1 MLDSVNDL
9 KVYNKEN
16 KEREKW
22 VVYYIYAKIK
32 DELKAIYIGITSQ
45 LSYVKL
51 KVNEYIINEFNCMRF
66 SKHRRDLQ
74 NNTHNNFFLQDLHN
88 KGVEFVYKIC
98 SDKVYKTKRE
108 AKQVENILISNQNEL
123 SCLLNINGLT
133 LQQLEKKRLFYNS
146 YILMNI

>member
-1 MLDSVNDL
+1 MLESVNDL

-22 VVYYIYAKIK
+22 IIYYIYAKIK
-32 DELKAIYIGITSQ
+32 NELKAIYIGITSQ

-51 KVNEYIINEFNCMRF
+51 RVNEYIINEYNCIRF
-66 SKHRRDLQ
+66 SKHKRDL
-74 NNTHNNFFLQDLHN
+74 NNNIHNNFFLQDLHN

-108 AKQVENILISNQNEL
+108 AKQVENILISNQNEY

-133 LQQLEKKRLFYNS
+133 LQQLEKKRVFYNS

>member
-16 KEREKW
+16 KEKEKW

-32 DELKAIYIGITSQ
+32 NELKAIYVGITSQ

-51 KVNEYIINEFNCMRF
+51 KVNEYIINEYNCIRF
-66 SKHRRDLQ
+66 SKHKRDL
-74 NNTHNNFFLQDLHN
+74 NNNIHNNFFLQDLHN
-88 KGVEFVYKIC
+88 KGVEFIYKVC

-108 AKQVENILISNQNEL
+108 AKQVENTLISNQNEC

>member
-16 KEREKW
+16 KEKEKW

-32 DELKAIYIGITSQ
+32 NELKAIYIGITSQ

-51 KVNEYIINEFNCMRF
+51 KVNEYIINEFNCIRF

-74 NNTHNNFFLQDLHN
+74 NNIHNNFFLQDLHN

-146 YILMNI
+146 YILINI

>member
-16 KEREKW
+16 KEKEKW

-32 DELKAIYIGITSQ
+32 DELKAIYVGITSQ

-51 KVNEYIINEFNCMRF
+51 KVNEYIINEFNCIRF

-74 NNTHNNFFLQDLHN
+74 NNIHNNFFLQDLHN

-98 SDKVYKTKRE
+98 SDKVYKNKRE
-108 AKQVENILISNQNEL
+108 AKQVENILISNQNEC

-146 YILMNI
+146 YILINI

>member
-16 KEREKW
+16 KEKEKW

-51 KVNEYIINEFNCMRF
+51 KVNEYIINEFNCIRF

-74 NNTHNNFFLQDLHN
+74 NNIHNNFFLQDLHN

-146 YILMNI
+146 YILINI

>member
-9 KVYNKEN
+9 KVYSKEN
-16 KEREKW
+16 KEKEKW

-32 DELKAIYIGITSQ
+32 NELKAIYIGITSQ

-51 KVNEYIINEFNCMRF
+51 KVNEYIINEFSCMRF
-66 SKHRRDLQ
+66 NKHRRDLQ
-74 NNTHNNFFLQDLHN
+74 NNIHNNFFLQDLHN

-98 SDKVYKTKRE
+98 SDKVYKNKKE

>member
-16 KEREKW
+16 KEKEKW

>member
-16 KEREKW
+16 KEKEKW

-51 KVNEYIINEFNCMRF
+51 RVNEYIINEFNCIRF
-66 SKHRRDLQ
+66 SKHKRDL
-74 NNTHNNFFLQDLHN
+74 NNNIHNNFFLQDLHN
-88 KGVEFVYKIC
+88 KGVEFIYKVC

-108 AKQVENILISNQNEL
+108 AKQVENTLISNQNEF